1 MGHSDE
7 PPISK
12 EAGNKTDH
20 FDFDG
25 FWKDLIERFW
35 RELLKSVLP
44 TLYAVADL
52 TKEPEFLDK
61 ELRDAL
67 HIQDDRSSPR
77 FVDML
82 LKIPLKDGGEEWV
95 LLHIEVQG
103 PGGENLT
110 FRMYRYCALIFAHYN
125 KMPVALAILTA
136 PRHNETAGVFEAA
149 EHGTSICYR
158 FNCLELDKLDD
169 EKLLASDN
177 PFDLALCAA
186 RRAKRSR
193 DDETMKFRYL
203 RELRRLLGQKG
214 WTDRDCRDLLIFIE
228 WIINLKDEELREDY
242 TSFSGETEETRVRF
256 KALSTDH
263 ILEEGISIGRN
274 EGITIGEQRGITIGE
289 ERARR
294 SIMERLIAGGISPQ
308 QAAQFTG
315 MSV

>member
-1 MGHSDE
+1 MDE
-7 PPISK
+7 ERKQK
-12 EAGNKTDH
+12 EQ

-67 HIQDDRSSPR
+67 HIQDDR
-77 FVDML
+77 
-82 LKIPLKDGGEEWV
+82 
-95 LLHIEVQG
+95 
-103 PGGENLT
+103 
-110 FRMYRYCALIFAHYN
+110 
-125 KMPVALAILTA
+125 
-136 PRHNETAGVFEAA
+136 
-149 EHGTSICYR
+149 
-158 FNCLELDKLDD
+158 

-193 DDETMKFRYL
+193 DDENMKFRYL

-242 TSFSGETEETRVRF
+242 TSFSGETEETRMRF
-256 KALSTDH
+256 KSLSTDH
-263 ILEEGISIGRN
+263 ILEEGISIG
-274 EGITIGEQRGITIGE
+274 EQRGITIGRQE
-289 ERARR
+289 ERKL
-294 SIMERLIAGGISPQ
+294 IMERLIAGGISPQ